1 MACKSVVAHYRSA
14 HCQYIVDLHAHI
26 TLIFETTAGVDHRSN
41 ALTHTL
47 FRSNFV
53 NKFRVC
59 GQKCNISSYQISLFH
74 FASLPDFGI
83 GFYVLPHWVL
93 TLGDFSRKQKWTMCY
108 CLEIRSKSLKI
119 TLFSI
124 QFGHWQEISAFHS
137 SFFAIDDRS
146 LSEFPYKDF
155 LSQIWFQKQLTQLQ
169 SSNCHANCLLKCS
182 SWAAL
187 FVNQRSAI
195 KLEHSVHRHFYQSEI
210 ALLQIGSHHE
220 SLMVTDLW
228 CT

>member
-41 ALTHTL
+41 ALAHTYTL

-83 GFYVLPHWVL
+83 GFYVLPHWVS
-93 TLGDFSRKQKWTMCY
+93 TLGDFSRKQKWTMCNR
-108 CLEIRSKSLKI
+108 LEIRSKSLKI

-137 SFFAIDDRS
+137 SF
-146 LSEFPYKDF
+146 L
-155 LSQIWFQKQLTQLQ
+155 LLTIAHLV
-169 SSNCHANCLLKCS
+169 SSPTTT
-182 SWAAL
+182 
-187 FVNQRSAI
+187 F
-195 KLEHSVHRHFYQSEI
+195 
-210 ALLQIGSHHE
+210 SHKFD
-220 SLMVTDLW
+220 SKSN
-228 CT
+228 